1 MKGTSLL
8 HNDEI
13 RRVSNCFDGIFDARN
28 RGLLRTY
35 LRIAKSTCRGCLL
48 GIAEP
53 FSFRLILTNGYGI
66 LYATLEPSLSP
77 ETFNHIR
84 KKFYMSDLEDTLTHI
99 LEHKHQLA
107 DVNEATTQQYVVLPI
122 LRALGWDDTDLA
134 SMAVL
139 PEYQVENRR
148 ADYALYVKPIENP
161 TVLIECKRW
170 NEPIARHEEQICFYA
185 YSGDIPLAII
195 TNGRHWRFYLPH
207 WRASSLSDRI
217 FCETDIAV
225 DIDTAI
231 SDLERYLLKSNIVSG
246 ESELNA
252 EIILEERE
260 KTDIPEPEPSD
271 DRDDSTEIVASRRSP
286 SVSNDFPYSGV
297 ALKAMRERAGLTQ
310 VEVALAL
317 GLAPGSAAGVGD
329 WEAER
334 LKVPPKHQAKLIAL
348 YSQTGVVRNWTAT
361 RVRHSLSEEVRTYH
375 EAHFSEERR
384 NIFYE
389 RVAETQNLIE
399 AEGWRLNP
407 PELTKV
413 LCPFFLS
420 DKGVT
425 RVRRPFG
432 IVLQH
437 FLPYA
442 ELIDRNGEKLQMH
455 SLTSNPP
462 RFFAK
467 ITEAEARQ
475 LERQYG
481 CKFLCISGNHIY
493 YDILDDM
500 KDLLPVLK
508 FRLSQTSRQWTL
520 RLCIRLA
527 LLYGKVEFVLLLQN
541 RWKRVRFRCY

>member
-1 MKGTSLL
+1 MSQ
-8 HNDEI
+8 
-13 RRVSNCFDGIFDARN
+13 
-28 RGLLRTY
+28 
-35 LRIAKSTCRGCLL
+35 
-48 GIAEP
+48 
-53 FSFRLILTNGYGI
+53 RLPRYGI
-66 LYATLEPSLSP
+66 LHTTLELSLSA
-77 ETFNHIR
+77 ETVNPIR
-84 KKFYMSDLEDTLTHI
+84 KKFYMSDLENTLTHI
-99 LEHKHQLA
+99 LEHESQLA

-139 PEYQVENRR
+139 PEYQIESRK
-148 ADYALYVKPIENP
+148 ADYALYVKPIESP
-161 TVLIECKRW
+161 VVLIECKRW
-170 NEPIARHEEQICFYA
+170 NEPITRHEEQICFYA
-185 YSGDIPLAII
+185 YSGNIPLAII

-225 DIDTAI
+225 DMDSAI

-246 ESELNA
+246 DSELDA
-252 EIILEERE
+252 EIVLEERE
-260 KTDIPEPEPSD
+260 RTDIPEPEPSD
-271 DRDDSTEIVASRRSP
+271 DSADSTDTVANQRIP

-317 GLAPGSAAGVGD
+317 GLAAGSAAAVGD

-334 LKVPPKHQAKLIAL
+334 LKVPPKHQAKLVAL
-348 YSQTGVVRNWTAT
+348 YSQTSVVRNWTAA

-399 AEGWRLNP
+399 AEGWRLKP
-407 PELTKV
+407 PELRKV

-425 RVRRPFG
+425 RVRRIFG
-432 IVLQH
+432 IVLHH

-442 ELIDRNGEKLQMH
+442 EPIDRNGEKLQMH

-462 RFFAK
+462 RLFAR

-475 LERQYG
+475 LERQDG
-481 CKFLCISGNHIY
+481 CKFLCMDSDRSYVY
-493 YDILDDM
+493 YDIPDDVR
-500 KDLLPVLK
+500 DLLPVLK
-508 FRLSQTSRQWTL
+508 FAYHKHRGS
-520 RLCIRLA
+520 
-527 LLYGKVEFVLLLQN
+527 GH
-541 RWKRVRFRCY
+541 